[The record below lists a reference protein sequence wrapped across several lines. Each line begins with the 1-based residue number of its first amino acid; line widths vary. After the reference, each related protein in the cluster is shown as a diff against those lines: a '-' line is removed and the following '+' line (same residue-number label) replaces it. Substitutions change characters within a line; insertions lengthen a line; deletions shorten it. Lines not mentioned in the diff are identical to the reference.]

1 MILLPNQLFF
11 AEVEAML
18 AEGREVQIR
27 MKGHSMRP
35 LLRSERDIAVLTPI
49 ARYTGNS
56 ETAAAA
62 RKQNRLARNETAPDT
77 AANSDTDRL
86 PSGSQALQP
95 GDVVLFRCEGRHIL
109 HRILRIEP
117 ESGEMPP
124 QSANTTVETITKTR
138 EASATP
144 MAATTQ
150 AATTATPSATAET
163 AATPSATAA
172 SATASD
178 AGDTPAPLPALREN
192 GKATPPLPART
203 ENSENPQA
211 TSGPGQTPAETA
223 PAPPRLRFTL
233 AGDGN
238 HRMTEHCAA
247 TDIAAVMT
255 AVIRPSGRIVS
266 TASRRWRR
274 QSRCWLTLPAAV
286 RRFILRALWRLGIR

>member
-1 MILLPNQLFF
+1 MQLSNRLFF
-11 AEVEAML
+11 EQVEAML
-18 AEGREVQIR
+18 AEGHEVQIR

-49 ARYTGNS
+49 TRYTGNS
-56 ETAAAA
+56 EAAAAA
-62 RKQNRLARNETAPDT
+62 RKHNRLARNETAPDT

-124 QSANTTVETITKTR
+124 QSANTTVETITKTP

-163 AATPSATAA
+163 AATPSATEA

-192 GKATPPLPART
+192 GKATPPLPARP

>member
-1 MILLPNQLFF
+1 MQLSNRLFF
-11 AEVEAML
+11 EQVEAML
-18 AEGREVQIR
+18 AEGHEVQIR

-117 ESGEMPP
+117 ESGEMTP
-124 QSANTTVETITKTR
+124 QSANTTVETITKTP

-144 MAATTQ
+144 TAATTE
-150 AATTATPSATAET
+150 APSATE
-163 AATPSATAA
+163 A

-192 GKATPPLPART
+192 GKATPPLPARP